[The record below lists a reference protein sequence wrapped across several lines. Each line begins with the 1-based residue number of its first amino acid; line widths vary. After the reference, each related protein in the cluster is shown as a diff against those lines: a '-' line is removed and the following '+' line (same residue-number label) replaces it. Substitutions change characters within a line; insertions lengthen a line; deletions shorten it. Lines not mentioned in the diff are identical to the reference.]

1 MKLQDISTEDLQS
14 ELERRGYFTYNMW
27 QLDDVQMKIDE
38 FNEANKTTIEFN
50 DDEKMD
56 ILIDAFGNDAT
67 YAQIWES
74 IEAEIEAK
82 IEFNAHN

>member
-1 MKLQDISTEDLQS
+1 MNLKDISTEDLQS
-14 ELERRGYFTYNMW
+14 ELEARGYFTNNMW

-38 FNEANKTTIEFN
+38 FNETNQTNIELN

-56 ILIDAFGNDAT
+56 ILIGAFGNDAT

-82 IEFNAHN
+82 IEYNSHL